1 MYHAIPYERN
11 PLFLGREHLLAELD
25 TFFASA
31 LPIALKI
38 VALVGMPGIG
48 KTEVAIEYVYR
59 ALERYQ
65 IVVWLGAPSR
75 HQLAE
80 NIVSTFGMQLPW
92 KTADEREQ
100 IFHIFRTWLRHYQSH
115 FLLVLDDCDD
125 DTLVNAVLDDDS
137 VGHVLLTNS
146 SRRTTN
152 ELKSLTV
159 QPFDEQES
167 SLFLLRRAGLLATRS
182 PLKHA
187 PSALQQA
194 ASAISQEFGGSPLA
208 LDQAGAYISETG
220 VSVAEYLVRYREN
233 PRVLLDRRGTDS
245 SSHPFSAYAVIAAMR
260 QGAAYPAQE
269 LLFLYVQNQL
279 DCSDPSPRLPST
291 LLEMRA
297 RLIQNFLLVPLDGAP
312 GRWGIHPLVRTVM
325 NEVKAYEKEQDRLNR
340 AHYDLYEPLDEEGV
354 FDVLVAVKQM
364 RERLAG
370 MSQNDPERQ
379 GLSITITTTV
389 LRLQRAVLPAPRKRR
404 ERAKAQI
411 EEQYSALAYGT
422 DALLMTASQDDLAYY
437 ARELLAIMQYREEPD
452 ITR

>member
-1 MYHAIPYERN
+1 MYHALPYERN
-11 PLFLGREHLLAELD
+11 PLFLGGEHLLAELD

-80 NIVSTFGMQLPW
+80 NIVSTFCMQLPW
-92 KTADEREQ
+92 KTADESEQ
-100 IFHIFRTWLRHYQSH
+100 IFHIFRTWLRQYQSR
-115 FLLVLDDCDD
+115 FLIVLDDLHDD
-125 DTLVNAVLDDDS
+125 SLLNDMLDDDM
-137 VGHVLLTNS
+137 VGHVIVTRSLRFSTDA
-146 SRRTTN
+146 
-152 ELKSLTV
+152 LKLVTV

-167 SLFLLRRAGLLATRS
+167 SLFLLRRAGLLA
-182 PLKHA
+182 PNQLLVHA
-187 PSALQQA
+187 SRAVRQA
-194 ASAISQEFGGSPLA
+194 AEALHEECGGHPLA
-208 LDQAGAYISETG
+208 LDQAGAYVSETG
-220 VSVAEYLVRYREN
+220 VSVAEYLRLYRQD
-233 PRVLLDRRGTDS
+233 RRAFLDRRGTNS
-245 SSHPFSAYAVIAAMR
+245 LSHPFSAYAVIAAMR

-297 RLIQNFLLVPLDGAP
+297 RLIQNFLLVPLDGTP
-312 GRWGIHPLVRTVM
+312 GRWGIHPLVRAVM
-325 NEVKAYEKEQDRLNR
+325 NEVKAYEKEQERLNR
-340 AHYDLYEPLDEEGV
+340 AHDDLYEPLDEEGV
-354 FDVLVAVKQM
+354 FHVLVAVKQM

-379 GLSITITTTV
+379 DLSITITTTV

-404 ERAKAQI
+404 ERAKARI